1 MSGVAIIRE
10 LLANWAPLTALVP
23 AGRIY
28 AGQVPQGSVL
38 PAISVSEIS
47 VREHQTI
54 ARLAQGKTSTA
65 RIQVTVLTK
74 DYPAMKAAL
83 KAAGLGPGVHTG
95 TVKGYSVKAAL
106 PDGIGPEIPPIE
118 DGIFEQSR
126 DFLVTFSE
134 PN

>member
-10 LLANWAPLTALVP
+10 LLATWAPLTTLVP
-23 AGRIY
+23 AARIV
-28 AGQVPQGSVL
+28 AGQVPQGAVL
-38 PAISVSEIS
+38 PAVGVSEIS
-47 VREHQTI
+47 VRELPTI
-54 ARLAQGKTSTA
+54 ARGTQGKTSVA
-65 RIQVTVLTK
+65 RIQVTALAK
-74 DYPAMKAAL
+74 DYPGMKAAL
-83 KAAGLGPGVHTG
+83 KAAALGPGVHTG

-106 PDGIGPEIPPIE
+106 PDGVGPEIPPAD